1 VRATFISTYTMWNL
15 PRSNVLRMQSE
26 LAHLNQEISTGRMAD
41 VGLEL
46 GAGSAQAARL
56 HIDVAAFD
64 AVVKSNQLTSTRLEQ
79 TTAALDA
86 LTANANAFLEEL
98 VVARAAN
105 APLAARASSA
115 LSVFISQ
122 ANASDGNLYLFAGIN
137 SAVAPIADYD
147 VAAKAAV
154 DAAFLAKFGVSQSDP
169 TVDQI
174 DAVDMADF
182 IDNEFADLFA
192 DPDWGTTWSSA
203 SDQVMRS
210 RISTAQTLETS
221 ISANEPA
228 MRKLAMVYTMVSEL
242 GIDGLA
248 EDTRGAILDKAVGM
262 LSEAFSG
269 LTVLG
274 MDIGVKQNR
283 VNDATERLQIQQS
296 IVEQRVAVLEGVD
309 PLEAKVKLDTLTTQ
323 IEMSYSLTARL
334 LRLSILNYA

>member
-1 VRATFISTYTMWNL
+1 
-15 PRSNVLRMQSE
+15 
-26 LAHLNQEISTGRMAD
+26 
-41 VGLEL
+41 
-46 GAGSAQAARL
+46 
-56 HIDVAAFD
+56 
-64 AVVKSNQLTSTRLEQ
+64 
-79 TTAALDA
+79 
-86 LTANANAFLEEL
+86 
-98 VVARAAN
+98 
-105 APLAARASSA
+105 
-115 LSVFISQ
+115 
-122 ANASDGNLYLFAGIN
+122 
-137 SAVAPIADYD
+137 
-147 VAAKAAV
+147 V
-154 DAAFLAKFGVSQSDP
+154 DAAFLAKFGVPQSDP
-169 TVDQI
+169 SVDQI
-174 DAVDMADF
+174 DAVDMIDF

-210 RISTAQTLETS
+210 RISTAQTLDTS
-221 ISANEPA
+221 ISANEQA

-269 LTVLG
+269 LTTLG

>member
-1 VRATFISTYTMWNL
+1 VRATSISTYTMWNL
-15 PRSNVLRMQSE
+15 PRSNIQRMQAE
-26 LAHLNQEISTGRMAD
+26 LAQLNQEIATGRMAD

-46 GAGSAQAARL
+46 GAGTAQAARL

-64 AVVKSNQLTSTRLEQ
+64 AAIHSNELTSTRLDQ
-79 TTAALDA
+79 TVSALDA
-86 LTANANAFLEEL
+86 LTQSASSFLEQMI
-98 VVARAAN
+98 VGRTAN

-115 LSVFISQ
+115 LSVFLDQ
-122 ANASDGNLYLFAGIN
+122 ANASDGNVYLFGGIN
-137 SAVAPIADYD
+137 SAVPPIADYTA
-147 VAAKAAV
+147 AAKAAV
-154 DAAFLAKFGVSQSDP
+154 DAAFLAKFGVAQSDP
-169 TVDQI
+169 TIDQI

-203 SDQVMRS
+203 SDQLIRS
-210 RISTAQTLETS
+210 RISTAQTVETS
-221 ISANEPA
+221 VSANEPA

-248 EDTRGAILDKAVGM
+248 EDARAALLDKAIGM
-262 LSEAFSG
+262 LSDAFSG
-269 LTVLG
+269 LTVLE

-283 VNDATERLQIQQS
+283 VNDATERLRVQQS
-296 IVEQRVAVLEGVD
+296 IIEQRVAVLEGRD

-334 LRLSILNYA
+334 LRLSLLNYA